1 MGKASA
7 HAGRGLR
14 VPWRRT
20 TAIITLAV
28 AIAGCSSAAS
38 PSQTPTAACPAVEAA
53 MGSASGSE
61 GVPACGHVT
70 ARFKVAPAAA
80 EATGVMAPYIGGWTA
95 EGLAYGSGSIW
106 ATDRS
111 GAVVRFDPST
121 QKVVATIA
129 DPVGFPITDAT
140 SAGSVYIANWHAQTV
155 DRIDPAT
162 NAVAATANLS
172 GAPYFITVIDSA
184 VWVSTDAGEIDV
196 LDAMTL
202 TSVATYKLG
211 SIPGSPVIVGDGI
224 WYPDHHGST
233 VNRLDLKTGQ
243 VTATVQNAGAD
254 PLYQVL
260 CAGSLWVDNLTEGR
274 VDRIDPTSADVT
286 ATIPV
291 PGTMLYGMTVY
302 GGLVWVASTHE
313 QALFA
318 IDPETNKVVGRV
330 ALGGEPM
337 QVMAVSNNLWLSI
350 GDTGELVRVSVP

>member
-7 HAGRGLR
+7 LAGSGLR
-14 VPWRRT
+14 VRWRRT
-20 TAIITLAV
+20 TAIIALAV
-28 AIAGCSSAAS
+28 VIAGCSSATS
-38 PSQTPTAACPAVEAA
+38 PSQTPTASTAFCPAAEAA
-53 MGSASGSE
+53 MASASGSE
-61 GVPACGHVT
+61 AVPACGHVT
-70 ARFKVAPAAA
+70 ARFKVAPSAA
-80 EATGVMAPYIGGWTA
+80 EASLNVGGWTL
-95 EGLAYGSGSIW
+95 EGLAYGFGSIW

-129 DPVGFPITDAT
+129 DSVGFPITDAT
-140 SAGSVYIANWHAQTV
+140 GAGYVYIANWHAQTV

-196 LDAMTL
+196 LDATTL
-202 TSVATYKLG
+202 TSVATYKIG

-254 PLYQVL
+254 PLYQVF

-274 VDRIDPTSADVT
+274 VVRIDPTSAKIT

-291 PGTMLYGMTVY
+291 PGTMLYGMTVSR
-302 GGLVWVASTHE
+302 GLVWVASTYE
-313 QALFA
+313 KALFA
-318 IDPETNKVVGRV
+318 IDPATNKVVGRV

-337 QVMAVSNNLWLSI
+337 QVMALNDDLWVSI
-350 GDTGELVRVSVP
+350 GDTGELARVSVP

>member
-1 MGKASA
+1 MGKVTADPGS
-7 HAGRGLR
+7 GLR
-14 VPWRRT
+14 VPWRRAA
-20 TAIITLAV
+20 AIVALAV
-28 AIAGCSSAAS
+28 VMAGCSSAAS
-38 PSQTPTAACPAVEAA
+38 PSRTPSATCPAAGA
-53 MGSASGSE
+53 GMNSASGP
-61 GVPACGHVT
+61 GAVPDCGHVT

-80 EATGVMAPYIGGWTA
+80 EVTGIMAQYIGGWTV

-111 GAVVRFDPST
+111 GSVVRFDPST

-129 DPVGFPITDAT
+129 DYAGFPITDAT
-140 SAGSVYIANWHAQTV
+140 GAGSVYVANWASHTI

-162 NAVAATANLS
+162 NAVAATAALS
-172 GAPYFITVIDSA
+172 GAPYFIAVIGNA
-184 VWVSTDAGEIDV
+184 VWVSTDAGEVDV
-196 LDAMTL
+196 LDAATL
-202 TSVATYKLG
+202 ASVATYTVG

-243 VTATVQNAGAD
+243 VTATVQDAGAD
-254 PLYQVL
+254 PLYEVL

-274 VDRIDPTSADVT
+274 VVRIDPTSARIT

-313 QALFA
+313 KALFA
-318 IDPETNKVVGRV
+318 IDPGTDKVVGRV

-337 QVMAVSNNLWLSI
+337 QVMALGNDLWVSI